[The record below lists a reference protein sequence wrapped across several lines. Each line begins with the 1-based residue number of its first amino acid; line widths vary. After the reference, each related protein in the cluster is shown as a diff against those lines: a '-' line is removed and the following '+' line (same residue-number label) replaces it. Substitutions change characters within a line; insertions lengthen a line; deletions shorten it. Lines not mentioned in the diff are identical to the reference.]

1 MYRSRKGRDSQTT
14 PIKSILLIVNLFTNP
29 KVYVLINTFSKVSAA
44 VENYILQLLWKC
56 LLMNREEWRTILGI
70 YSININCIAIR
81 LRLVSREI
89 GYIHAVVTV
98 GYHLRKCSYF
108 QTKEAF
114 IKNKSPIK
122 RQLEVRR

>member
-1 MYRSRKGRDSQTT
+1 M
-14 PIKSILLIVNLFTNP
+14 
-29 KVYVLINTFSKVSAA
+29 
-44 VENYILQLLWKC
+44 WKC
-56 LLMNREEWRTILGI
+56 V
-70 YSININCIAIR
+70 SINYKENCWGCIQLILTATIR
-81 LRLVSREI
+81 LSLVSREI